1 MGADSPAVLLEPLLS
16 SLGFDQEPWER
27 MPAGHLVRLEPDAAS
42 RVDRNGGVC
51 GGTGRGVSMAIRTY
65 MIPSFERAA
74 PARRGTA
81 AARPKPRAAPPS
93 RRPRRVHEGAGAR
106 PSSASSPSSCSTSL
120 SRCHRPSLAPTRTPA
135 WPALLKPSRRRH
147 PPAWPALLKPS
158 RRRHP
163 PAPASTR
170 RPPALSP
177 RPSRPRAAV
186 QLAVGRFV
194 SGARPMST
202 VRRPSLSL
210 CGSLGPSS

>member
-147 PPAWPALLKPS
+147 PPA
-158 RRRHP
+158 
-163 PAPASTR
+163 PASTR